1 MCIYVNSHTALE
13 EKNRMQK
20 DEVRLLSEEGAKEYL
35 KEIIIKLDELDE
47 QDFFGSEG
55 WRHFMMGED

>member
-1 MCIYVNSHTALE
+1 
-13 EKNRMQK
+13 MQK

-35 KEIIIKLDELDE
+35 KEIITKLDELDE